1 MALSH
6 VREIAAE
13 VFRRAANARRAAD
26 GVAPLA
32 AGDGEQLI
40 PYVIRVSSPITASET
55 LQLMAARL
63 NRSPIAIMPQR
74 CKTMAEW
81 LYRYGRLAG
90 T

>member
-1 MALSH
+1 MALPH

-13 VFRRAANARRAAD
+13 VFRRAAIARRAAD
-26 GVAPLA
+26 GVASLA
-32 AGDGEQLI
+32 ASDGARPI
-40 PYVIRVSSPITASET
+40 PYVIRVGSPITAAET

-81 LYRYGRLAG
+81 LDRYVRLAG